1 MTQAPQLSTLQ
12 RASDGR
18 LSTGSVLDPR
28 TWQREYGPRG
38 AAGLA
43 PACVLIVAFVV
54 QYLTGGPYGWGW
66 SAQTLAE
73 GRIHTLGL
81 HMLAH
86 GGIGHLLMNLG
97 GLIALTAAVM
107 MRFGYGAGAWMRWLI
122 LFVLSGL
129 VGALTFLAIN
139 PAGVVPMVGASGAI
153 CGLWGLT
160 ARLDTEHGG
169 LVPLWSRQVWSH
181 VRPFLIGNVVL
192 FAILFTMAWMAN
204 APGGLAWEAHLGGF
218 LTGLLLAPLFT
229 PARPLAAH

>member
-1 MTQAPQLSTLQ
+1 MW
-12 RASDGR
+12 R
-18 LSTGSVLDPR
+18 
-28 TWQREYGPRG
+28 REYGPRG
-38 AAGLA
+38 DAGLL
-43 PACVLIVAFVV
+43 PATVLIVTFGV
-54 QYLTGGPYGWGW
+54 QYLTGGPFGWGW
-66 SAQTLAE
+66 SSQAFAE
-73 GRIHTLGL
+73 GRFHTLGL

-86 GGIGHLLMNLG
+86 GGIGHLLMNLSA
-97 GLIALTAAVM
+97 LMALTAPVM
-107 MRFGYGAGAWMRWLI
+107 MRFGRGLGGWARWLVV
-122 LFVLSGL
+122 FVLSGL

-181 VRPFLIGNVVL
+181 VRPFIIGNVLLFVIL
-192 FAILFTMAWMAN
+192 FALARMAG

-229 PARPLAAH
+229 FAPLRRPQPPF